1 MIIKN
6 HFSFLIQL
14 HVLFS
19 LFNLKGAGQI
29 QTYFPY
35 AFWVNWKFYG
45 HLYWMFPV
53 EVVDPVDVDPE
64 VVDPEVVD
72 PDEPE
77 TVDVPVDTLYGPVVI
92 PVTAVLLSPQNLTST

>member
-14 HVLFS
+14 HVLVS

-53 EVVDPVDVDPE
+53 EVVPEVVEPE
-64 VVDPEVVD
+64 VVDPEDVD

>member
-1 MIIKN
+1 
-6 HFSFLIQL
+6 
-14 HVLFS
+14 
-19 LFNLKGAGQI
+19 
-29 QTYFPY
+29 
-35 AFWVNWKFYG
+35 
-45 HLYWMFPV
+45 MFPV
-53 EVVDPVDVDPE
+53 EVVDPDVVVPEVVEPEVVEPE

>member
-14 HVLFS
+14 QVLVS

-53 EVVDPVDVDPE
+53 EVVDPVDVVPE
-64 VVDPEVVD
+64 DVD

-77 TVDVPVDTLYGPVVI
+77 TFDVPVDTSYGPVVI